1 VNLIYNGLT
10 MITEI
15 YAYESAPS
23 SYQAALFLA
32 GPTPRN
38 SDAVSW
44 RPEALALL
52 HQLEPTLD
60 LVVFIPEPRD
70 GYDYNDYLQQVTWEQ
85 QHLEMA
91 DAILVWLPRDMNTSL
106 KGLTTNI
113 EFGKYIDSGKLF
125 YGRPEQADHIR
136 YLDWLY
142 TNTTART
149 PQAQLDILIAEI
161 LTYLTAQLESS
172 PIKTRLEG
180 ERFVP
185 LLIWQSPLFQV
196 WYQQQQHV
204 GNQLLKAKLLW
215 VFILNKLNFTF
226 AYALHV
232 DIWIKA
238 EDRVKSNEFIIS
250 RPDISVVIPY
260 WRHPTDIMK
269 SEIVLIREFRTPG
282 RTADGFVYELPGGST
297 FGDPGDPLKL
307 ASCELE
313 EETSLSLAPHR
324 FRHLGSKQLAATW
337 STHYAQVYAVALDKQ
352 ELEHAKQLAAS
363 GQSFGV
369 QTDTEKTYVHVFTL
383 DELSH
388 YVDWAMEGMIYHA
401 IIKA

>member
-1 VNLIYNGLT
+1 

-32 GPTPRN
+32 GPTPRD
-38 SDAVSW
+38 SDVASW
-44 RPEALALL
+44 RLEALALL
-52 HQLEPTLD
+52 HKLEPTID
-60 LVVFIPEPRD
+60 LVVFIPEPHD
-70 GYDYNDYLQQVTWEQ
+70 GHAHSDYLQQVTWEQ

-91 DAILVWLPRDMNTSL
+91 DAILIWLPRDMNTSL

-125 YGRPEQADHIR
+125 YGRPEHADHVR

-142 TNTTART
+142 RDTTART
-149 PQAQLDILIAEI
+149 PQTQLNTLITEI
-161 LTYLTAQLESS
+161 LTYLTTQLESS
-172 PIKTRLEG
+172 PVKTRVDG

-185 LLIWQSPLFQV
+185 LMIWQSKLFQA
-196 WYQQQQHV
+196 WYQRQQHV

-232 DIWIKA
+232 DVWITA
-238 EDRVKSNEFIIS
+238 ENRVKNNEFIIS

-260 WRHPTDIMK
+260 WKHPTDIMK
-269 SEIVLIREFRTPG
+269 SEVMLIQEFRAPG

-297 FGDPGDPLKL
+297 F
-307 ASCELE
+307 
-313 EETSLSLAPHR
+313 
-324 FRHLGSKQLAATW
+324 
-337 STHYAQVYAVALDKQ
+337 
-352 ELEHAKQLAAS
+352 
-363 GQSFGV
+363 
-369 QTDTEKTYVHVFTL
+369 
-383 DELSH
+383 
-388 YVDWAMEGMIYHA
+388 
-401 IIKA
+401 